1 MTLLSVPSAIASDL
15 TGDRSFTYE
24 ISKSQHFVQ
33 MAFRA
38 IGAKMWVLV
47 RCRRSEQELGSVF
60 RSGTCVLWVLSS
72 VYGAEGAKWE
82 WRCCGFIWETWKLN

>member
-1 MTLLSVPSAIASDL
+1 MTVLSVPSAIASDL

-24 ISKSQHFVQ
+24 TSKSQHFVQ

-47 RCRRSEQELGSVF
+47 RC
-60 RSGTCVLWVLSS
+60 
-72 VYGAEGAKWE
+72 
-82 WRCCGFIWETWKLN
+82 